1 MIIGTIGAGA
11 PGHGR
16 GAGVSTGEVDD
27 AVGGNVGTGWAPS
40 AGVGVTD
47 LVTGTVTRR
56 SGNGS
61 LMALLA
67 TAAGA
72 RRAGSATAGEAD
84 GLADG
89 LAGSADDAGG

>member
-16 GAGVSTGEVDD
+16 GAGVVSAGEVDD
-27 AVGGNVGTGWAPS
+27 AGGNDGTGWAPS
-40 AGVGVTD
+40 AGVGVAD
-47 LVTGTVTRR
+47 LVTWTVTRR

-61 LMALLA
+61 LMALFP

-84 GLADG
+84 GLAAG